1 MKSIAALALIFTS
14 IIILSMYTNTENF
27 ESPDSILDEIK
38 RIETAFKN
46 LQQLTTNVSTKTLD
60 TPKGKMSVSEILST
74 NISNIKA
81 LNSTYTTLLNGPQA
95 NDVVYIRNT
104 MQKSINEFIVRYN
117 NINTTLELKLPK
129 LMESNLNIITTC
141 KQEAV
146 QSRVQNLKPATQSAI
161 DKAIDDPV
169 LTAIQTVQDAFIA
182 LKEDITNSGIKLIN
196 TPKGMVSVVG
206 MINENTTNLN
216 ILAKKYQTM
225 LQGQQHKDPNFVKK
239 YVQKNLNIFIGT
251 FNYIIMT
258 LNIKRPNLQKDMIPI
273 SGSQSKEIM
282 PDPPNQTFNQL
293 LGLPM
298 TQLNAI
304 FDARMAKQPSQLQT
318 QMSTHGY
325 DAPPNLTVRE
335 PVSLAPLA
343 PKPVLVPKP
352 YKPTHIFDIL
362 STQIS
367 TV

>member
-1 MKSIAALALIFTS
+1 
-14 IIILSMYTNTENF
+14 MYTNTQTENF
-27 ESPDSILDEIK
+27 ESPDSILDDIK

-60 TPKGKMSVSEILST
+60 TPKGKMSVSEILAI
-74 NISNIKA
+74 NLRNIKA
-81 LNSTYTTLLNGPQA
+81 LNTTYTTLLNGPQA
-95 NDVVYIRNT
+95 NDVTYIRDT
-104 MQKSINEFIVRYN
+104 MQKNINEFIVRYN
-117 NINTTLELKLPK
+117 NINTSLELKLPK
-129 LMESNLNIITTC
+129 LMESKLNIITTC

-182 LKEDITNSGIKLIN
+182 LKEDVINSGIKLIN
-196 TPKGMVSVVG
+196 TPKGMVSVVN
-206 MINENTTNLN
+206 MINENNTNLN
-216 ILAKKYQTM
+216 LLAQKYQTL
-225 LQGQQHKDPNFVKK
+225 LQGHVEAKK
-239 YVQKNLNIFIGT
+239 YVQKNLNSIIGT
-251 FNYIIMT
+251 FNYITVT
-258 LNIKRPNLQKDMIPI
+258 LNLKHPQLQKNMIPM
-273 SGSQSKEIM
+273 SESQSKVVE
-282 PDPPNQTFNQL
+282 PDLPDRSFNEML
-293 LGLPM
+293 SLPI

-304 FDARMAKQPSQLQT
+304 VDARMAKQPTQLQT

-335 PVSLAPLA
+335 PVSLAPLTQ
-343 PKPVLVPKP
+343 KPELVPKP

-362 STQIS
+362 STQSS

>member
-14 IIILSMYTNTENF
+14 IILLSMYTNKETENF
-27 ESPDSILDEIK
+27 KSPDSILDEIN

-46 LQQLTTNVSTKTLD
+46 LQQVTTNVSTKTLD

-95 NDVVYIRNT
+95 NDVTYIRDT
-104 MQKSINEFIVRYN
+104 MQKSINEFINRYN

-129 LMESNLNIITTC
+129 LMESKLNIITTC

-146 QSRVQNLKPATQSAI
+146 QSRVQNLKPATESAI
-161 DKAIDDPV
+161 NKAIDDPV
-169 LTAIQTVQDAFIA
+169 LTAIQTVQDAFIS
-182 LKEDITNSGIKLIN
+182 LKEDVTNSGIKLIN

-206 MINENTTNLN
+206 MINENTTSLN
-216 ILAKKYQTM
+216 VLAEKYQSM
-225 LQGQQHKDPNFVKK
+225 IQGQVEAKK
-239 YVQKNLNIFIGT
+239 YVQKNLNSLIGT
-251 FNYIIMT
+251 FNYITVT
-258 LNIKRPNLQKDMIPI
+258 LNIKRPKLQKDMIPMQE
-273 SGSQSKEIM
+273 SQSKVVE
-282 PDPPNQTFNQL
+282 PDLPNKSFNEML
-293 LGLPM
+293 SLPN

-304 FDARMAKQPSQLQT
+304 LDARMAKQPIQLQT
-318 QMSTHGY
+318 QMSTHGFN
-325 DAPPNLTVRE
+325 APPNLTVRE

-343 PKPVLVPKP
+343 QKPVLVPKP
-352 YKPTHIFDIL
+352 YKPTYIFDIL
-362 STQIS
+362 STQSS